1 MKSALLGLTTFVS
14 IVFSGSSISQN
25 YPDKP
30 LRIIVP
36 YVAGGATDIYARV
49 LAKNMTDTM
58 GQTVIVDNRPGAATI
73 IGTQVAAKSPNDG
86 YTLLLGVVATFTS
99 NPHLYKTLPYAYE
112 DFSPIAMVC
121 ESAGWSLMIHPSL
134 PAKTVEQFIAVG
146 KSRPGQIAMG
156 SFGVG
161 SGPYVVLKSFERL
174 AKLNMIEVTY
184 KGAAEVRR
192 DLLAGH
198 IMLSGEGIAGAIPLH
213 QAQKLRILAISGPK
227 RVSQLPDVPTLVESG
242 FPQLLLVNR
251 FAMLA
256 PKGTNEKIVTKLNEV
271 IVQGMHKSNYQELL
285 KSDAATMPEKT
296 SPEGVTEAIRRD
308 GVVWKELI
316 SNLNI
321 KPQ

>member
-1 MKSALLGLTTFVS
+1 MKSVFLGLGTVVS
-14 IVFSGSSISQN
+14 MVFGGYAIGHN

-49 LAKNMTDTM
+49 LAKNMTDAL

-73 IGTQVAAKSPNDG
+73 IGTQIAAKSPNDG
-86 YTLLLGVVATFTS
+86 YTVLLGVAATFTS
-99 NPHLYKTLPYAYE
+99 NPHLYKSLPYAFD
-112 DFSPIAMVC
+112 DFSPVAMIA
-121 ESAGWSLMIHPSL
+121 ESAGWSLMIHPSI

-156 SFGVG
+156 TFGVG

-192 DLLAGH
+192 DLMAGH

-227 RVSQLPDVPTLVESG
+227 RVNQLPEVPTLVESG

-256 PKGTNEKIVTKLNEV
+256 PKGTNEKIVAKLNEV
-271 IVQGMHKSNYQELL
+271 IVQAMHKNNYQDLL

-296 SPEGVTEAIRRD
+296 SPEGVSESIKRD
-308 GVVWKELI
+308 NVVWKELI
-316 SNLNI
+316 GHLNI